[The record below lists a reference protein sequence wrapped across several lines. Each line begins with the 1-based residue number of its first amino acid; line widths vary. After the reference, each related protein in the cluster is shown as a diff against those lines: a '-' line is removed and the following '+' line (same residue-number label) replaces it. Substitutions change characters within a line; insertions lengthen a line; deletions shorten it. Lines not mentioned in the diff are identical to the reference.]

1 MENPNIQKNLNSIG
15 WLKLEGCEAVGWGMC
30 AVSLEAPPGN
40 GTPQHTEWKP
50 LKRSLKTKIKFYL
63 T

>member
-1 MENPNIQKNLNSIG
+1 MENPNIQKNLKSTG
-15 WLKLEGCEAVGWGMC
+15 WLKLEGCE